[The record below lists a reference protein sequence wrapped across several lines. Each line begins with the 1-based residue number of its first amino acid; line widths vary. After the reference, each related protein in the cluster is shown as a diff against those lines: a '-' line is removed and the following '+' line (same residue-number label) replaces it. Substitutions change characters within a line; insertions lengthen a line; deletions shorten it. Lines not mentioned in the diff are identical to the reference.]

1 MTTINPEIKLETYKT
16 KTTYKK
22 KSLIGFLFFLVIV
35 LSILAAGYIGPNFLS
50 FMIFYLIF
58 GFPLMIIYSDK
69 IIKLIPKNIASYV
82 IGEVEDIGTEI
93 KSVHNDVLPI
103 YKRDYLVFF
112 LGISTYILSLYILF
126 KKRDKLI
133 GISMSVLFCS
143 LSSIIINDI
152 F

>member
-1 MTTINPEIKLETYKT
+1 
-16 KTTYKK
+16 
-22 KSLIGFLFFLVIV
+22 
-35 LSILAAGYIGPNFLS
+35 
-50 FMIFYLIF
+50 
-58 GFPLMIIYSDK
+58 MIIYSDK